1 MFAFGECSNMS
12 RQSCYAGHPMPYA
25 SEAMR
30 RAHKRASASHARES
44 AAAEIDRV
52 VALVHRDLSKAR
64 QNKPVPS
71 DWSSLIAYAKASEIR
86 AVDDRA

>member
-1 MFAFGECSNMS
+1 
-12 RQSCYAGHPMPYA
+12 MPYA

-30 RAHKRASASHARES
+30 RSHKRASASHACES
-44 AAAEIDRV
+44 APGEIDRV

-71 DWSSLIAYAKASEIR
+71 DWSSLIAYAKAGEIR
-86 AVDDRA
+86 AVDGRA

>member
-1 MFAFGECSNMS
+1 
-12 RQSCYAGHPMPYA
+12 MPYA

-30 RAHKRASASHARES
+30 RAHKRASASHACES
-44 AAAEIDRV
+44 APAEVDRV

-64 QNKPVPS
+64 QGERTPS
-71 DWSSLIAYAKASEIR
+71 GWSSLIAYAKAGEIR